1 MQEIHISIII
11 VNYNVKD
18 FLLNCLT
25 SIANSRHNL
34 KVETL
39 VVDNHSTDHSVKQ
52 LKPLFEWAKFIEL
65 DKNYGF
71 AKANNIGIKQARGKY
86 ILILNP
92 DTLLFEDTL
101 QVMYNYMESN
111 KEVGIA
117 GCKVLNPDGSFQLAC
132 RRGFP
137 TPWASFCKLFGL
149 QSLFPRWKLFAQYNQ
164 TYRDIN
170 QTYYIDAV
178 IGAFM
183 FCRREI
189 FEKVGLFDEDYFM
202 YGEDLDLCYR
212 TKLAGYQVAYVH
224 TTSIIHYKGESTKRS
239 SINELKH
246 FYEAMEIFAKKHFN
260 KSHLI
265 LQFIKFG
272 IFLRSLIARIIKY
285 RKEIFLVL
293 TDILIINLTFI
304 LGTRI
309 RFGGFFNLPDYAYP
323 LVFIVL
329 TLVLIISM
337 ISTGAYFE
345 NKYIIRRSVT
355 AFMITFFVL
364 SSLTY
369 FFKEYAFSRGVLLM
383 TIGLS
388 IILTTIIRLIIIL
401 KSKLTGDTAERR
413 IIFVGTDANKN
424 NSIIEKM
431 IQSGTL
437 NINIVG
443 WVTVNDD
450 YNEQSKYP
458 ILGNIDYLKKIIE
471 IYQANEIIITDRT
484 INYRD
489 LINWMVEGNYRNVR
503 FHLVNE
509 FEELQI
515 SDMINEIT
523 GNLASSPE
531 YNILKFRI
539 RFYKRFLDI
548 IISVFLLSLGL
559 PFLFLLKQKDENL
572 IKKIWNVLLGKLTLI
587 GIYQKEGEEETGIKR
602 GITGLVQLI
611 GAEKLSQTQ
620 IEKLN
625 NYYLQYVNIS
635 LDFDIL
641 LKYLFRKKHWER
653 N

>member
-1 MQEIHISIII
+1 MQEIDISIII

-34 KVETL
+34 KIETI

-52 LKPLFEWAKFIEL
+52 IKPLFEQVKFIEL

-71 AKANNIGIKQARGKY
+71 AKANNIGIKQAYGKY

-101 QVMYNYMESN
+101 QVMYDYMEQN

-137 TPWASFCKLFGL
+137 TPWVSFCKLFGL

-170 QTYYIDAV
+170 QTYNIDAV

-183 FCRREI
+183 FCRKEI
-189 FEKVGLFDEDYFM
+189 FEKIGLFDEEYFM

-212 TKLAGYQVAYVH
+212 AKLAGYQVAYVH

-246 FYEAMEIFAKKHFN
+246 FYEAMEIFAKKHFS
-260 KSHLI
+260 KSNLF

-272 IFLRSLIARIIKY
+272 ILLRSLIARIVKY

-293 TDILIINLTFI
+293 SDILIINLTFI
-304 LGTRI
+304 VGTKI

-323 LVFIVL
+323 LVFIIL
-329 TLVLIISM
+329 TLVLILSM

-383 TIGLS
+383 TIGTS
-388 IILTTIIRLIIIL
+388 IILTTLVRLIIIL
-401 KSKLTGDTAERR
+401 RNKLTGDNSERR
-413 IIFVGTDANKN
+413 IIFVGTDAYKN
-424 NSIIEKM
+424 NTIIEKM
-431 IQSGTL
+431 IQSGNL
-437 NINIVG
+437 NINVFG

-450 YNEQSKYP
+450 YDEQVNYP
-458 ILGNIDYLKKIIE
+458 ILGNVDYLKKIIE
-471 IYQANEIIITDRT
+471 NYHINEIIITDKN
-484 INYRD
+484 ISYRD

-515 SDMINEIT
+515 ADMINEIT
-523 GNLASSPE
+523 GNFTSNPE

-548 IISVFLLSLGL
+548 VISVFLLSLGL
-559 PFLFLLKQKDENL
+559 PLLFLLKQKDKN
-572 IKKIWNVLLGKLTLI
+572 IINKVWNVLIGNLTLI
-587 GIYQKEGEEETGIKR
+587 GIYQTDGAEESGIR
-602 GITGLVQLI
+602 SGITGLVHLI
-611 GAEKLSQTQ
+611 GADKLTPNQ
-620 IEKLN
+620 IERLN
-625 NYYLQYVNIS
+625 NYYLQFVNLS
-635 LDFDIL
+635 LDFDIM
-641 LKYLFRKKHWER
+641 LKYLFRKKQWVR